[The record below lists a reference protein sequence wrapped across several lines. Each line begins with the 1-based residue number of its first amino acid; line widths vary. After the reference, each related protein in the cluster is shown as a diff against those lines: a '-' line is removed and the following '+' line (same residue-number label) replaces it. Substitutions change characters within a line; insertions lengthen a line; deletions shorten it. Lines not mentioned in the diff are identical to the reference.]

1 MTPWLVVAPTRPV
14 PVSRAPA
21 STFTGPPRMPS
32 TCSVP
37 ARMAVFPVNAALLPD
52 SVSVPAPSL
61 LKLDAPEKAVP
72 MTTS

>member
-1 MTPWLVVAPTRPV
+1 
-14 PVSRAPA
+14 
-21 STFTGPPRMPS
+21 MPS

-61 LKLDAPEKAVP
+61 LKLDVPEKAVP